1 MSGDKR
7 FRPTGHTRSLAA
19 PLQLRL
25 YQDQRAYFEDAAA
38 SSGETV
44 SVYLRRFI
52 DGGLEQNEVFE
63 LFLENLSEIGTR
75 LDKLEERLESGA
87 SKEEGALYET
97 LALLR
102 ILVRNN
108 GGGNN
113 IDMVQSS
120 LKNMGHEIFSFPS
133 PKR

>member
-1 MSGDKR
+1 MGGNKK
-7 FRPTGHTRSLAA
+7 FRPTVNTRSLAA

-38 SSGETV
+38 STGETV
-44 SVYLRRFI
+44 SVYLRRFV
-52 DGGLEQNEVFE
+52 DGGLEQNEILE
-63 LFLENLSEIGTR
+63 HFLESVSAIEKR
-75 LDKLEERLESGA
+75 LDQLEERLDSGA

-102 ILVRNN
+102 ILMRNN
-108 GGGNN
+108 GGSNS
-113 IDMVQSS
+113 IDMIQSS

-133 PKR
+133 HK